1 VTPSE
6 GTPAQSLGRYTVLR
20 KIGAGGMA
28 EVFLARFRG
37 AQGAEKLL
45 VVKKIHPAFASN
57 PRFIEMFVDEA
68 KVAMRLNHSNIV
80 QVYAFEQIG
89 DDLILAM
96 EHVDGRDLHEIR
108 NAVWNAGQRV
118 PYGLAAFIAAE
129 VAKGL
134 DYAHSRKDHRGK
146 PLDIVHRDVS
156 PQNVLVSRDGAVKV
170 TDFGIARA
178 RSVHEESLGEV
189 RGKLGFMAP
198 EQARGLPVDRRAD
211 IFSLGVILHELLVGR
226 PLVPF
231 GPREEV
237 LEIVRSGLHVSPR
250 AVDPA
255 VPEELDAVVRRAMAV
270 DPRERYATA
279 REMAVDLG
287 RYLHFGDAIHD
298 SHALETWMAEH
309 VPAAVLGAAAL
320 DAETGGATAEISA
333 AGSAASTQGGDGALG
348 QVEQRAV
355 VLVAARVAIEAR
367 PSRAAVNAELV
378 RLADEIAFKGEGVLH
393 EVSGGLRI
401 YLGLPHSSVEDAI
414 RGVRLAYDL
423 LDVVSTLSEDHR
435 MRVDASIAVVRGTVR
450 SRPEAATHGP
460 SFEPGEELLA
470 AAGRLLDATP
480 FGEIAVG
487 GGVYRLARQEYNFSL
502 PERLPGNADGTD
514 AQQLFKAYRA
524 RGPRSRTER
533 SLEAEHRGTFRGREA
548 ELARLEQAWR
558 RARAGRAVLV
568 KIVGELG
575 IGKSRLAARFAERAA
590 AADGGA
596 GPGPALVRAEC
607 LFAERDTPLAG
618 AVAVLRASLGLGD
631 GDGES
636 DLDEAL
642 RTLLAAAPHYLAR
655 QIRFLRGVLG
665 APDVAFAKA
674 ADRQRE
680 LVRRVAFGLGVL
692 LGALSRDRG
701 ALVVVENAHWLDGQS
716 VDVLSEL
723 AGLRAPQPI
732 LCLLVG
738 QTSTLAGRRIAGL
751 EVVELAELPDD
762 VLRDLAV
769 EQLGDGG
776 DMTAIVD
783 QIVGRAQG
791 NPFFANEIIDSLF
804 ERRIL
809 VPVTLSG
816 DDNAPRYRQA
826 RPGAI
831 RLPTTMEGLA
841 ASHIDDLDPSLRTAL
856 RVAAVLGARF
866 TPATL
871 GALVGR
877 DVAEEIRALTQR
889 GFLVEAPEAR
899 GGETEYRFR
908 KPMVR
913 EAAYAGLSTSDR
925 HRLHRAIADGLIAGA
940 AAGTAIAPAAHI
952 AWHLENGGDP
962 ARAGEHY
969 LEGGDAALRIY
980 SNRQALRLYDRALAL
995 LPRGSATRYTALERR
1010 QKVLRDLGDHA
1021 ARDAVVTEME
1031 RIAEQLGDA
1040 VREAQAVNA
1049 RALLLFDEGEFGDA
1063 ARQVQRALEI
1073 GSRAADFRRQVES
1086 MRLLAYIAAEAGHLD
1101 RALDCC
1107 DWALRIIPTDA
1118 DPDAA
1123 YHKARVLGV
1132 KGLVLMM
1139 CGDLLRSPSTLAQA
1153 LVLFR
1158 RLGKRRN
1165 ASTVMSNLALLAQ
1178 ARGDLPE
1185 GIDLLERAILTDRE
1199 IRDLS
1204 ARGRKLAALGG
1215 IHVEAG
1221 EFDEGQ
1227 NVLEE
1232 SRKIC
1237 RDNTEPVGEV
1247 EADLGLAGLWLERG
1261 DPEGAGEILAEVTRR
1276 GFVER
1281 SRVLLTRYHQLRT
1294 KACLALGNVAGALE
1308 AADLGSRVAQ
1318 AAGMTGEV
1326 IHGAALRGLAL
1337 LAAGRQEEALAAC
1350 DRMEELVAV
1359 RGGVRR
1365 AEEVWWNRAR
1375 VLHGAG
1381 DAEGANAALVKA
1393 LEEVERK
1400 GDLILKPARRAAY
1413 NAHPLIQEILV
1424 GLPV

>member
-1 VTPSE
+1 VPPTE
-6 GTPAQSLGRYTVLR
+6 GAPAQSLGRYTVLR

-45 VVKKIHPAFASN
+45 VIKKIHPAFASSA
-57 PRFIEMFVDEA
+57 RFISMFVDEA

-89 DDLILAM
+89 DDHILAM
-96 EHVDGRDLHEIR
+96 EYVDGRDLQQIR
-108 NAVWNAGQRV
+108 DAVWAAGERI
-118 PYGLAAFIAAE
+118 PFGLAAFIAAE

-134 DYAHSRKDHRGK
+134 DYAHSRRDDRGK
-146 PLDIVHRDVS
+146 PLEIVHRDVS

-178 RSVHEESLGEV
+178 RSLHEESLGEV
-189 RGKLGFMAP
+189 KGKIGFMAP

-237 LEIVRSGLHVSPR
+237 LEIVRSGLHLDPR
-250 AVDPA
+250 AIDLS
-255 VPEELDAVVRRAMAV
+255 VPEELDAVVRRAMAA
-270 DPRERYATA
+270 DPRDRYATA

-298 SHALETWMAEH
+298 SHALEAWMAEH
-309 VPAAVLGAAAL
+309 VPKGVLRAAAI
-320 DAETGGATAEISA
+320 DAETGGVTAEISA
-333 AGSAASTQGGDGALG
+333 AGPAAAEPTGEGELG

-355 VLVAARVAIEAR
+355 VLVAARIAIEAR

-378 RLADEIAFKGEGVLH
+378 RLADEIAFKTEGVLH

-414 RGVRLAYDL
+414 RGMRLAYDL
-423 LDVVSTLSEDHR
+423 LDVVSTLSGDR
-435 MRVDASIAVVRGTVR
+435 GMRVDASIAVVRGYVR
-450 SRPEAATHGP
+450 SRPEAASRGP
-460 SFEPGEELLA
+460 SFEPGEELLTS
-470 AAGRLLDATP
+470 AGRLLDATP
-480 FGEIAVG
+480 PGEIAVG

-502 PERLPGNADGTD
+502 PEPLAPGTGGTGS
-514 AQQLFKAYRA
+514 QLTMKCYRA
-524 RGPRSRTER
+524 RGPRSRFER
-533 SLEAEHRGTFRGREA
+533 SLEAEHRGAFRGRDA
-548 ELARLEQAWR
+548 ELARLEEAWR
-558 RARAGRAVLV
+558 RARAGRATLV

-590 AADGGA
+590 AAEGA
-596 GPGPALVRAEC
+596 GRGPALVRAEC
-607 LFAERDTPLAG
+607 LFAERDAPLAS
-618 AVAVLRASLGLGD
+618 AMAVLRAALGLEDSGR
-631 GDGES
+631 EP
-636 DLDEAL
+636 DLDRAL
-642 RTLLAAAPHYLAR
+642 RPLLGAAPEYLAR
-655 QIRFLRGVLG
+655 QIAFLSGVLG
-665 APDVAFAKA
+665 APDVAFARA
-674 ADRQRE
+674 AGKQRE
-680 LVRRVAFGLGVL
+680 LVRRVASGLGVL
-692 LGALSRDRG
+692 LGAASRG
-701 ALVVVENAHWLDGQS
+701 AGAIVVVENAHWLDGQS

-723 AGLRAPQPI
+723 AGLRAAQPV

-751 EVVELAELPDD
+751 EIVELAELPGDA
-762 VLRDLAV
+762 LRELVV

-776 DMTAIVD
+776 DMTTIVD

-791 NPFFANEIIDSLF
+791 NPFFANEIIDSLI

-816 DDNAPRYRQA
+816 DDEAPRYRQA

-841 ASHIDDLDPSLRTAL
+841 ASHIDDLEPSLRTAL
-856 RVAAVLGARF
+856 RAAAVIGARF

-871 GALVGR
+871 GALVGH
-877 DVAEEIRALTQR
+877 DVTEDIRALTHR
-889 GFLVEAPEAR
+889 EFLVEAAEAR

-913 EAAYAGLSTSDR
+913 EAAYAGLSNTDR
-925 HRLHRAIADGLIAGA
+925 HRLHRAIADGLIAAAGSGA
-940 AAGTAIAPAAHI
+940 ATAPAAHI

-962 ARAGEHY
+962 ARAGEYY

-980 SNRQALRLYDRALAL
+980 SNRQALRMYDRALAL

-1010 QKVLRDLGDHA
+1010 QKVLRDLGDHT

-1040 VREAQAVNA
+1040 ARVARAVNS

-1063 ARQVQRALEI
+1063 ARQVQRALEL
-1073 GSRAADFRRQVES
+1073 GSGAGDYRRQVES

-1107 DWALRIIPTDA
+1107 DWALRITPTDK

-1139 CGDLLRSPSTLAQA
+1139 CGDLVRSPSILAQA

-1158 RLGKRRN
+1158 HLGKRRN
-1165 ASTVMSNLALLAQ
+1165 ESTVMSNLALLAQ

-1185 GIDLLERAILTDRE
+1185 AIDLLERAILTDRE

-1215 IHVEAG
+1215 IHVETG

-1261 DPEGAGEILAEVTRR
+1261 DPEGADEILAEVTRR
-1276 GFVER
+1276 GFVDR

-1294 KACLALGNVAGALE
+1294 KACLALGDVDGALE
-1308 AADLGSRVAQ
+1308 AADSGSRVAQ

-1350 DRMEELVAV
+1350 DRMDELVAV

-1365 AEEVWWNRAR
+1365 AEEVWWHRAR
-1375 VLHGAG
+1375 VLYGGG
-1381 DAEGANAALVKA
+1381 DGEGANEALVRA

-1400 GDLILKPARRAAY
+1400 GALILKPARRAAY

-1424 GLPV
+1424 GLPL